1 MITFLFLHVS
11 WNVQSQICHWV
22 LEKHTRSPVKY
33 WILILFLA
41 LSTPSLPFLL
51 TYSALFYFAKV
62 KMLVTQSCLT
72 PCLLMNCSPSGFSV
86 HAVLQARKLQWIAM
100 LFSWVSSRPRDWT
113 QISHIAG
120 RFLTI
125 WATIL
130 LRWDVN
136 DRTPKV
142 CTFGDKR
149 LIAPMLLFT
158 KKSCIQLV
166 EHYFFFWNIT
176 FYKQTLNNEKLCFSV
191 LCYLFAAA
199 AAKSLQSCPTLCDPI
214 DASPPGSPV
223 PGILQ
228 ARTLE

>member
-1 MITFLFLHVS
+1 MLSVTFCTTLYIPCAWGLMGQILLCFFSWHILLLTCRYYVSHHWLHFFFLHVS

-120 RFLTI
+120 RFFTS
-125 WATIL
+125 WAMTEAE
-130 LRWDVN
+130 
-136 DRTPKV
+136 
-142 CTFGDKR
+142 C
-149 LIAPMLLFT
+149 
-158 KKSCIQLV
+158 C
-166 EHYFFFWNIT
+166 
-176 FYKQTLNNEKLCFSV
+176 
-191 LCYLFAAA
+191 
-199 AAKSLQSCPTLCDPI
+199 
-214 DASPPGSPV
+214 
-223 PGILQ
+223 
-228 ARTLE
+228 